1 MATTMPTM
9 AKPPI
14 TPPAI
19 APALLLDPLLPV
31 PSDPMGELTEMV
43 WLETLKNMFRTP
55 KIIFQQRELGTYVS
69 TRCENKPP
77 SAGLRSYSNM

>member
-1 MATTMPTM
+1 MPTTMPTM

-19 APALLLDPLLPV
+19 APALLFDPLLPV
-31 PSDPMGELTEMV
+31 PSDPMGDLTEIV
-43 WLETLKNMFRTP
+43 WLGTLKEMFTTA
-55 KIIFQQRELGTYVS
+55 KILFQQPELRTYVS

-77 SAGLRSYSNM
+77 SAGLISDM